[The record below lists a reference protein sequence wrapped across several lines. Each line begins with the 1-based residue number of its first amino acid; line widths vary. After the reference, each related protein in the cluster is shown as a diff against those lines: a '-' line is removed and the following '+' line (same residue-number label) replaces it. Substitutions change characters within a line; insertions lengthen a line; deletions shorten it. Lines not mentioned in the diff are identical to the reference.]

1 MGLIIQIYMIVCI
14 AMLLFDLVFVFMQNR
29 RTNSRFRI
37 NRRFSDVL
45 EKEIALHRETG
56 SFSKEFSYTL
66 LEKLKKVGN
75 MVTLQT
81 FLEED
86 EEIRPWFRLAVMEQ
100 LETYRELGNYEQAYF
115 AYLVS
120 LFDHSEGVDPKFGA
134 ALASFLDSESLYV
147 FSNTMNAFYRI
158 GDVQLLLQAIDKADQ
173 RGRFYHKKLFVDNL
187 AASTVDHHAL
197 CCELLPRFDRYC
209 AHTQDALLD
218 YFRISRFDIAPLC
231 LRLMNDRSTDSEVQN
246 NAMRYFA
253 RKPSEESRKVFL
265 SILRNPQENWIR
277 QMLSIQALQRYRD
290 QEVYD
295 CVYSFITSRDWY
307 VRTNAIEYLYRYGI
321 STEQIREILLRG
333 DRYANEA
340 LLYQYREDEE
350 ITRFITE
357 TLQEMSDESRT
368 AVPAAAGV

>member
-1 MGLIIQIYMIVCI
+1 MGLIIQIYMIVCV

-29 RTNSRFRI
+29 RTNSLFRI
-37 NRRFSDVL
+37 NRQFSEVL
-45 EKEIALHRETG
+45 KKEIALHRETG
-56 SFSKEFSYTL
+56 TFSEEFGRTL
-66 LEKLKKVGN
+66 LQKLKKPGN
-75 MVTLQT
+75 MVTLQA

-86 EEIRPWFRLAVMEQ
+86 EEIRPWFRPAVMEQ
-100 LETYRELGNYEQAYF
+100 LETYRELGSHEQAYF
-115 AYLVS
+115 AYLVT
-120 LFDHSEGVDPKFGA
+120 LFDHSEGVDPKFSA

-187 AASTVDHHAL
+187 LTSTVDHQAL
-197 CCELLPRFDRYC
+197 CRELLSRFDRYR

-231 LRLMNDRSTDSEVQN
+231 LRLMNDSTVDSEVQN
-246 NAMRYFA
+246 NAMRYFV
-253 RKPSEESRKVFL
+253 RNPSEESKKVFL

-277 QMLSIQALQRYRD
+277 QMLAIQAMQSYRD

-321 STEQIREILLRG
+321 SKEQIREILLRG
-333 DRYANEA
+333 DRYANES
-340 LLYQYREDEE
+340 LLYQYRKDEE
-350 ITRFITE
+350 ITRFISD
-357 TLQEMSDESRT
+357 TLQELSSET
-368 AVPAAAGV
+368 HAAAPAAAGV